1 VHINES
7 EGHVLRATSRRV
19 EIFVQAANNPPAL
32 DARAHAELFA
42 LVYRDCVGTVFRAL
56 RRLGIAEAEL
66 EDVVQEVFVVVHA
79 KLPQYDASRCTTKTW
94 VYGITRRVAA
104 NRRRRAMRIAKTEAQ
119 APPPAPAVSPE
130 RLAGQSQASRLVARF
145 LERLPEAQRSVFEL
159 MEIEGLP
166 AQDVAEL
173 VGTNRNTV
181 YSRLRRAREAFE
193 AYVQRLDAAAAKG
206 AR

>member
-1 VHINES
+1 M
-7 EGHVLRATSRRV
+7 
-19 EIFVQAANNPPAL
+19 QAANNPQGL
-32 DARAHAELFA
+32 DARGHAELFA
-42 LVYRDCVGTVFRAL
+42 LIYRDCVGTVFRAL

-79 KLPQYDASRCTTKTW
+79 RLPQYDSNRCTAKTW
-94 VYGITRRVAA
+94 VYGIARRVAA
-104 NRRRRAMRIAKTEAQ
+104 NRRRTALRIAKTEAQ

-130 RLAGQSQASRLVARF
+130 RVARQSEASRLVARF
-145 LERLPEAQRSVFEL
+145 LDRLPEPQRAVFEL

-166 AQDVAEL
+166 AQEVADL

-193 AYVQRLDAAAAKG
+193 AYVQRLDAAAARR